1 MGRQQ
6 WVYRI
11 EPPPFP
17 EDFPQRLERFKEAS
31 GMSWRELARRLRIDI
46 RLVHRWRNGTR
57 PDSANLMA
65 LFSLAAGLGL
75 LHLLLP
81 EAGRHEGSDAGSSG
95 GQVTMMSEGE

>member
-1 MGRQQ
+1 VGRQQ

-11 EPPPFP
+11 EPPRFP

-31 GMSWRELARRLRIDI
+31 GLSWRELARRLRIDI
-46 RLVHRWRNGTR
+46 RLVGRWRNGTR

-65 LFSLAAGLGL
+65 LFSLAARLGL

-81 EAGRHEGSDAGSSG
+81 EVDQGKGGDAG
-95 GQVTMMSEGE
+95 E

>member
-6 WVYRI
+6 RVYRI

-17 EDFPQRLERFKEAS
+17 EDFPERLERFKEAS

-46 RLVHRWRNGTR
+46 RLINRWRNGTR

-81 EAGRHEGSDAGSSG
+81 EADGRQCSDTGCSG
-95 GQVTMMSEGE
+95 DKLRR

>member
-6 WVYRI
+6 RVYRI
-11 EPPPFP
+11 EPPRFP

-31 GMSWRELARRLRIDI
+31 GLSWRELARRLRIDI
-46 RLVHRWRNGTR
+46 RLVWRWRQGTR

-65 LFSLAAGLGL
+65 LFSLAARLGL

-81 EAGRHEGSDAGSSG
+81 EADQGKG
-95 GQVTMMSEGE
+95 GDTGD

>member
-6 WVYRI
+6 RVYRI
-11 EPPPFP
+11 EPPRFP

-31 GMSWRELARRLRIDI
+31 GLSWRELARRLRIDI
-46 RLVHRWRNGTR
+46 RLVNRWRNGTC

-81 EAGRHEGSDAGSSG
+81 ELDQGKGSDAG
-95 GQVTMMSEGE
+95 E

>member
-6 WVYRI
+6 RVYRI
-11 EPPPFP
+11 EPPLFP
-17 EDFPQRLERFKEAS
+17 EDFPERLEQFKEAS

-46 RLVHRWRNGTR
+46 RLINRWRNGTR

-65 LFSLAAGLGL
+65 LFTLAAGLGL

-81 EAGRHEGSDAGSSG
+81 GADRRRCSDAG
-95 GQVTMMSEGE
+95 E

>member
-6 WVYRI
+6 RVYRI
-11 EPPPFP
+11 EPPRFP

-46 RLVHRWRNGTR
+46 RLVGRWRQGTR
-57 PDSANLMA
+57 PDAANLVA

-81 EAGRHEGSDAGSSG
+81 EVEDRQGIDAGDWRRS
-95 GQVTMMSEGE
+95 TDDD

>member
-6 WVYRI
+6 RVYRI
-11 EPPPFP
+11 EPPRFP

-31 GMSWRELARRLRIDI
+31 GLSWRELARRLRIDI
-46 RLVHRWRNGTR
+46 RIVNRWRNGSR

-65 LFSLAAGLGL
+65 LFILASGLGL

-81 EAGRHEGSDAGSSG
+81 EAERCQCAVMVGRLQGWVE
-95 GQVTMMSEGE
+95 